1 MSRRCSCDVSR
12 LSSIAQRATTMPEH
26 ADRDVHEEDPAPV
39 DVVGDQPTEQ
49 RADGE
54 RHRRDA
60 GPDADRH
67 PPLTRRERR
76 GDYPQ
81 RRRVH
86 DRRAEP
92 LNRAGADQEVG
103 ARREAAG
110 ERRQRE
116 DRQADDEQPAPAEVV
131 GELSAR
137 EHERRERQRIGDDD
151 PLELRLIGIE
161 RPLNGRQR
169 DVHDRVVEHD
179 HEQPE
184 GDGHERPPLA
194 ILSREEVCRDSRS
207 HRRKLASTSL
217 AVQGPPTRLA
227 ADAPKCWEPDAETLE
242 RANVVRLMRR
252 HGFDDYRELVQRSI
266 DEPEWFWAAA
276 VEDLG
281 IEFAEPWK
289 QVLDS
294 SRGPEWTT
302 WFVGG
307 KLNIA
312 WNCVHRWAR
321 ERSAETAAVFRGE
334 DGARRE
340 LSFGELSSQVTK
352 LAEALVRLGVEPGD
366 RVAIYLPMSPE
377 VAIASHAC
385 AHIGAVQVPIFS
397 GFAAPAVAQRL
408 ADSEA
413 KVAIT
418 VESSLRRGRE
428 IPMLASLEEARR
440 EAPSLEHVVL
450 APFDE
455 LLADCP
461 GELEPLAVDSEHPY
475 LLTYT
480 SGTTGRPKGVLHVQ
494 GGFLVSIA
502 REVGYQ
508 ADARPG
514 DVIHFATDMGW
525 IMGPWTVVGGGAMG
539 ATIVYAEGAP
549 DWPPDRLWQLID
561 EERVSILGCSPTL
574 IRALVPHGEPEQD
587 LSSLRIIVTTGE
599 PWNPDPYRWLFE
611 HIGGGRCPIINCSG
625 GTEVGACFL
634 SPTPAIP
641 IKECSVGVPATGMAM
656 DVVDDDG
663 RSLAATGEVGE
674 LVCRKPFPGM
684 TRGFWRDDERYLET
698 YWRRFPG
705 IWTHGDWAS
714 VDEDGYWF
722 LHGRSDDTL
731 NVAGKRIGPA
741 ELESAAVAH
750 PAVLEAAAVGIP
762 HDVKGEVAWVFCVP
776 VPGEEGCESLALA
789 VKALIAADL
798 GKAFAPERI
807 VFVPALPKTR
817 SAKIVRRA
825 VRAAALGDDPGD
837 MSSVENP
844 EAVAEIARAL

>member
-1 MSRRCSCDVSR
+1 V
-12 LSSIAQRATTMPEH
+12 PE
-26 ADRDVHEEDPAPV
+26 
-39 DVVGDQPTEQ
+39 VVWT
-49 RADGE
+49 
-54 RHRRDA
+54 
-60 GPDADRH
+60 PDA
-67 PPLTRRERR
+67 
-76 GDYPQ
+76 
-81 RRRVH
+81 
-86 DRRAEP
+86 A
-92 LNRAGADQEVG
+92 
-103 ARREAAG
+103 
-110 ERRQRE
+110 
-116 DRQADDEQPAPAEVV
+116 
-131 GELSAR
+131 
-137 EHERRERQRIGDDD
+137 
-151 PLELRLIGIE
+151 
-161 RPLNGRQR
+161 
-169 DVHDRVVEHD
+169 
-179 HEQPE
+179 
-184 GDGHERPPLA
+184 
-194 ILSREEVCRDSRS
+194 
-207 HRRKLASTSL
+207 
-217 AVQGPPTRLA
+217 
-227 ADAPKCWEPDAETLE
+227 TLE

-252 HGFDDYRELVQRSI
+252 HGIDDYRELVARSI
-266 DEPEWFWAAA
+266 DDPEWFWPAA
-276 VEDLG
+276 VEDMG
-281 IEFAEPWK
+281 IEFAEPWRE
-289 QVLDS
+289 VVDAS
-294 SRGPEWTT
+294 HGPEWAT

-312 WNCVHRWAR
+312 WNCVHRWAA
-321 ERSAETAAVFRGE
+321 ERAEETAAVHRGE

-340 LSFGELSSQVTK
+340 LTFGEQSVQVTR
-352 LAEALVRLGVEPGD
+352 LAEALVRLGVQPGD

-408 ADSEA
+408 TDSEA
-413 KVAIT
+413 TVAIT

-428 IPMLASLEEARR
+428 IPMLATLEDARR
-440 EAPSLEHVVL
+440 DAPSLEHVVL

-455 LLADCP
+455 VLADCP

-502 REVGYQ
+502 REVCYQ
-508 ADARPG
+508 ADARPS

-549 DWPPDRLWQLID
+549 DWPTDRLWRLVE

-574 IRALVPHGEPEQD
+574 IRALIPRGEPSQD

-599 PWNPDPYRWLFE
+599 PWNPDPYRWLFDR
-611 HIGGGRCPIINCSG
+611 IGGGRCPIINCSG

-656 DVVDDDG
+656 DVVSDDG
-663 RSLAATGEVGE
+663 RSLVETGEVGE

-684 TRGFWRDDERYLET
+684 TRGFWRDDERYLAT

-714 VDEDGYWF
+714 VDDDGYWF

-750 PAVLEAAAVGIP
+750 PAVAEAAAVGIP
-762 HDVKGEVAWVFCVP
+762 HDVKGEVAWVFCVL
-776 VPGEEGCESLALA
+776 VPGRDGCESLALE
-789 VKALIAADL
+789 VKSVIASEL
-798 GKAFAPERI
+798 GKAFAPERV
-807 VFVPALPKTR
+807 VFVSALPKTR

-837 MSSVENP
+837 LSSVENP
-844 EAVAEIARAL
+844 EALREITRAL

>member
-1 MSRRCSCDVSR
+1 V
-12 LSSIAQRATTMPEH
+12 P
-26 ADRDVHEEDPAPV
+26 
-39 DVVGDQPTEQ
+39 
-49 RADGE
+49 
-54 RHRRDA
+54 
-60 GPDADRH
+60 
-67 PPLTRRERR
+67 
-76 GDYPQ
+76 
-81 RRRVH
+81 
-86 DRRAEP
+86 
-92 LNRAGADQEVG
+92 
-103 ARREAAG
+103 
-110 ERRQRE
+110 
-116 DRQADDEQPAPAEVV
+116 EVV
-131 GELSAR
+131 
-137 EHERRERQRIGDDD
+137 
-151 PLELRLIGIE
+151 
-161 RPLNGRQR
+161 
-169 DVHDRVVEHD
+169 
-179 HEQPE
+179 
-184 GDGHERPPLA
+184 
-194 ILSREEVCRDSRS
+194 
-207 HRRKLASTSL
+207 
-217 AVQGPPTRLA
+217 
-227 ADAPKCWEPDAETLE
+227 WEPDQETLE

-252 HGFDDYRELVQRSI
+252 HGFDDYRELVRRSI
-266 DEPEWFWAAA
+266 DDPDWFWAAA
-276 VEDLG
+276 VDDMG
-281 IEFAEPWK
+281 IEFAEPWRE
-289 QVLDS
+289 VLDA
-294 SRGPEWTT
+294 SRGPEWAT

-307 KLNIA
+307 RLNIA
-312 WNCVHRWAR
+312 RNCAHRWAV
-321 ERSAETAAVFRGE
+321 ERPAAPAAVFRGE

-340 LSFGELSSQVTK
+340 LTFAELSSQVTR

-377 VAIASHAC
+377 VAVASHAC

-397 GFAAPAVAQRL
+397 GFTAPAVAQRL

-418 VESSLRRGRE
+418 VERSLRRGRE
-428 IPMLASLEEARR
+428 IPMLEILEEAGRD
-440 EAPSLEHVVL
+440 APTLEHVVV

-455 LLADCP
+455 ILADCP
-461 GELEPLAVDSEHPY
+461 GELEPLAVDSEQPY

-502 REVGYQ
+502 REVCYQ

-525 IMGPWTVVGGGAMG
+525 IMGPWTVVGGGAVG
-539 ATIVYAEGAP
+539 AAVVYAEGAP
-549 DWPPDRLWQLID
+549 DWPADRLWQLVED
-561 EERVSILGCSPTL
+561 EGVTILGCSPTL
-574 IRALVPHGEPEQD
+574 IRALIPHGEPQHD
-587 LSSLRIIVTTGE
+587 LSSLRVIVTTGE
-599 PWNPDPYRWLFE
+599 PWNPDPYRWLFDKV
-611 HIGGGRCPIINCSG
+611 GGGRCPIINCSG

-634 SPTPAIP
+634 SPTPATP
-641 IKECSVGVPATGMAM
+641 IKECSLGGPALGMAM

-663 RSLAATGEVGE
+663 RSLVESGGVGE

-684 TRGFWRDDERYLET
+684 TRGFWHDDERYLDT

-750 PAVLEAAAVGIP
+750 PAVAEAAAVGIP
-762 HDVKGEVAWVFCVP
+762 HDVKGETAWVFCVLT
-776 VPGEEGCESLALA
+776 PGREGCESLALE
-789 VKALIAADL
+789 VKSAIAAEL
-798 GKAFAPERI
+798 GKAFAPERV

-844 EAVAEIARAL
+844 EALEEIAHAV

>member
-1 MSRRCSCDVSR
+1 
-12 LSSIAQRATTMPEH
+12 MPE
-26 ADRDVHEEDPAPV
+26 
-39 DVVGDQPTEQ
+39 VVWQ
-49 RADGE
+49 
-54 RHRRDA
+54 
-60 GPDADRH
+60 
-67 PPLTRRERR
+67 
-76 GDYPQ
+76 
-81 RRRVH
+81 
-86 DRRAEP
+86 
-92 LNRAGADQEVG
+92 
-103 ARREAAG
+103 
-110 ERRQRE
+110 
-116 DRQADDEQPAPAEVV
+116 
-131 GELSAR
+131 
-137 EHERRERQRIGDDD
+137 
-151 PLELRLIGIE
+151 
-161 RPLNGRQR
+161 
-169 DVHDRVVEHD
+169 
-179 HEQPE
+179 
-184 GDGHERPPLA
+184 
-194 ILSREEVCRDSRS
+194 
-207 HRRKLASTSL
+207 
-217 AVQGPPTRLA
+217 
-227 ADAPKCWEPDAETLE
+227 PDAETLE

-252 HGFDDYRELVQRSI
+252 HGFDDYRELVRRSI
-266 DEPEWFWAAA
+266 DDPEWFWQAA

-281 IEFAEPWK
+281 IEFAEPWT
-289 QVLDS
+289 QVLDA

-312 WNCVHRWAR
+312 WNCVHRWAA
-321 ERSAETAAVFRGE
+321 ERPAETAAVFRGE

-377 VAIASHAC
+377 VAVASHAC

-440 EAPSLEHVVL
+440 DAPSLEHVVL

-549 DWPPDRLWQLID
+549 DWPTDRLWRLVE

-574 IRALVPHGEPEQD
+574 IRALIPHGEPQQD

-611 HIGGGRCPIINCSG
+611 RVGGGRCPIINCSG

-634 SPTPAIP
+634 SPTPAMP
-641 IKECSVGVPATGMAM
+641 IKECSVGIPTTGMAM

-663 RSLAATGEVGE
+663 PLA
-674 LVCRKPFPGM
+674 RRDR
-684 TRGFWRDDERYLET
+684 RG
-698 YWRRFPG
+698 RRARLPQ
-705 IWTHGDWAS
+705 
-714 VDEDGYWF
+714 
-722 LHGRSDDTL
+722 
-731 NVAGKRIGPA
+731 
-741 ELESAAVAH
+741 AV
-750 PAVLEAAAVGIP
+750 PR
-762 HDVKGEVAWVFCVP
+762 HDARL
-776 VPGEEGCESLALA
+776 LA
-789 VKALIAADL
+789 
-798 GKAFAPERI
+798 RRR
-807 VFVPALPKTR
+807 ALPR
-817 SAKIVRRA
+817 HVLAPLPGDLDARRLGLRRRGRLLVPPRPLRRHAQRRRQADRPGGARVGGRGASGGCRGSSRRHPPRRQGRGRPGCSACPCPARRA
-825 VRAAALGDDPGD
+825 ASR
-837 MSSVENP
+837 SRS
-844 EAVAEIARAL
+844 R